1 MVAFVLLLA
10 RRVLFRDAREGLDV
24 RQRFYRSLRWT
35 LVLGG
40 ILAALVILTSTLP
53 LSPAL
58 ADLVDR
64 SAMLCVLLIALPG
77 LQLRSLILALAGG
90 RERAGLASRLAA
102 RASRLVPLV
111 LAGAAAIGL
120 AGYLNLAWA
129 IIEHFLW
136 LVLVGGLLL
145 LALGIL
151 GDLRLSLRR
160 RSASASRTTATSG
173 SSISSTRPTACCS
186 SWPSWRRL
194 GTAAHL
200 WLGSDD
206 PRHPGVAGVRPH
218 AGADAGR
225 SRRWTFRTSSWP
237 WCWSGSPSGSAAGAS
252 RSATTWR

>member
-1 MVAFVLLLA
+1 MLLIGGVLAIWPVVAFVLLLA
-10 RRVLFRDAREGLDV
+10 RRVLFRDARDGLEV

-35 LVLGG
+35 MVLGG
-40 ILAALVILTSTLP
+40 VLAALVILTSTLP

-102 RASRLVPLV
+102 RASLLVPLV

-120 AGYLNLAWA
+120 AGYLNLAWT

-136 LVLVGGLLL
+136 LVLIGGLLL

-151 GDLRLSLRR
+151 GRPAPEPAPADRRALPRHQLFLDPQLPRPGLPAAAAPAGAGRRLGRCCASTAGTARR
-160 RSASASRTTATSG
+160 PASAS
-173 SSISSTRPTACCS
+173 C
-186 SWPSWRRL
+186 WR
-194 GTAAHL
+194 
-200 WLGSDD
+200 
-206 PRHPGVAGVRPH
+206 
-218 AGADAGR
+218 
-225 SRRWTFRTSSWP
+225 
-237 WCWSGSPSGSAAGAS
+237 SAA
-252 RSATTWR
+252 RRC

>member
-1 MVAFVLLLA
+1 MGGGLLLGLTRETLLLIGGLLAIWPVVAFVLLLA
-10 RRVLFRDAREGLDV
+10 RRVLFRDAREGLEV

-77 LQLRSLILALAGG
+77 PAAALADPGVG
-90 RERAGLASRLAA
+90 RRPRACRAGCASGRPGQP
-102 RASRLVPLV
+102 LVPLV

-120 AGYLNLAWA
+120 AGYLNLAWT

-136 LVLVGGLLL
+136 LVLFGGLLL

-160 RSASASRTTATSG
+160 QIGERFPDNSYFWILNFLDPAYRLLQLLVSLAPAGGCCASMAGRARRPASGSCWRSAA
-173 SSISSTRPTACCS
+173 
-186 SWPSWRRL
+186 RR
-194 GTAAHL
+194 
-200 WLGSDD
+200 
-206 PRHPGVAGVRPH
+206 
-218 AGADAGR
+218 
-225 SRRWTFRTSSWP
+225 
-237 WCWSGSPSGSAAGAS
+237 C
-252 RSATTWR
+252 